1 MGKKVVNRLKDVEE
15 FLEGVLVQLSDL
27 KDQMD
32 KLDDQHW
39 ALVNTIENKI
49 NELTDAKADEEDK

>member
-1 MGKKVVNRLKDVEE
+1 MGKKVVKRLKDVEE